1 MESNNTKK
9 LRLYIF
15 KSNKHI
21 YAHLIDD
28 NKKKVITSSSTV
40 SKDIKDKIR
49 YKKNCATAQIVG
61 KNIGIKLKKLG
72 IKEIIFDRGRNLYHG
87 QIRAVADATRKE
99 GIIF

>member
-1 MESNNTKK
+1 MKLNNTKK

-28 NKKKVITSSSTV
+28 NTKKIITSSSTM
-40 SKDIKDKIR
+40 SKEIKDKVK
-49 YKKNCATAQIVG
+49 YKKNCATAKIVG
-61 KNIGIKLKKLG
+61 QNIGIKLKKLN
-72 IKEIIFDRGRNLYHG
+72 IKEIIFDRGNNLYHG
-87 QIRAVADATRKE
+87 QIKAIADATRQE